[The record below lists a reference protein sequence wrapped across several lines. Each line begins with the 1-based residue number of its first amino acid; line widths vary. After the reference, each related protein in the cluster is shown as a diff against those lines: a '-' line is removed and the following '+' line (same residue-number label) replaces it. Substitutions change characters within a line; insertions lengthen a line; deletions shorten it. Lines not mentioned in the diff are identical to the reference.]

1 MLYIDKIQKYK
12 PFQRSKKIM
21 TSTKITRRDFI
32 HRLLVS
38 GTIVGGV
45 SLSGCQ
51 IFLTE
56 DNNSTRR
63 FHISL
68 QAEAWLKNPEL
79 IDIMKNAG
87 ISDIWMG
94 SYLQGK
100 WFHTP
105 EELRKSADFLKSKGF
120 NSHVL
125 TVPLGHPGN
134 AIDPSDESWSLKKES
149 WKNACDYDGS
159 LFSGTSIHPPV
170 VEDNIKAHKL
180 LAAEGFDIL
189 FLDDDFRLGKYPGKI
204 GGCFCDDCRNEFLK
218 KYNYSSDDWILLIES
233 VEKRNPTKVL
243 RSWIEFICDKEY
255 DMFAALQK
263 ATPQMVVGIMVMY
276 FGAEKSGIDLS
287 KYQDVPFRIGELMF
301 GDKSFGRVKG
311 KTDELFSAL
320 FHMRFVKPELAYSES
335 TTYPQDALSAKNMAA
350 KLTISLLSDVR
361 NTMFM
366 SGLHPFPIE
375 YWKILAPAMKKS
387 ARLHEEIAGLKP
399 KGPFKHFW
407 GWDSRLVGTDKP
419 FSLFL
424 ASGIPFE
431 VVDNVTPDGWVFLS
445 NEDAISIVEGRV
457 TAKSHNLVV
466 RKEAGV
472 VGDNFIEMDETLN
485 DVFAFKKRIIPT
497 LKNIP
502 YVDGDTPV
510 IFSWFPTAGKA
521 LLWNVNEQK
530 KKYEVKRDGKIIHSV
545 TIEGLDVAL
554 ISEL

>member
-1 MLYIDKIQKYK
+1 MENKK
-12 PFQRSKKIM
+12 PRTIS
-21 TSTKITRRDFI
+21 RRVFI
-32 HRLLVS
+32 NKLIAS
-38 GTIVGGV
+38 GLAIGGV
-45 SLSGCQ
+45 TLFGKQ
-51 IFLTE
+51 IFAIGSK
-56 DNNSTRR
+56 NSVRR

-79 IDIMKNAG
+79 ISVMKNAG
-87 ISDIWMG
+87 ISDVWMG

-105 EELRKSADFLKSKGF
+105 KELRKSADFLKSKGF

-134 AIDPSDESWSLKKES
+134 AIDPSDESWSEKKEN
-149 WKNACDYDGS
+149 WKCACDYDGS
-159 LFSGTSIHPPV
+159 LYSGTSIHSPV
-170 VEDNIKAHKL
+170 VEDNIEAHKL
-180 LAAEGFDIL
+180 LADEGFDIL

-204 GGCFCDDCRNEFLK
+204 GGCFCDECQNDFLE
-218 KYNYSSDDWILLIES
+218 KYDYNLYDWKVLIES
-233 VEKRNPTKVL
+233 VEKRNPTEVL
-243 RSWIEFICDKEY
+243 RSWIDYICDKEY
-255 DMFAALQK
+255 DMFVRLQK
-263 ATPQMVVGIMVMY
+263 ATPKMEIGIMVMY
-276 FGAEKSGIDLS
+276 FGAEKSGIALD
-287 KYQDVPFRIGELMF
+287 KYHDVPFRVGEMMF
-301 GDKSFGRVKG
+301 GDKDFGSVKG

-320 FHMRFVKPELAYSES
+320 FHMRFIKPELAYSES

-350 KLTISLLSDVR
+350 KLTVSLFSDVR

-375 YWKILAPAMKKS
+375 NWKIIAPAMKKS
-387 ARLHEEIAGLKP
+387 ARIHEEIAGLKP

-431 VVDNVTPDGWVFLS
+431 VVDEVTKDGWIFLS
-445 NEDAISIVEGRV
+445 NEDAKSIAEGRV
-457 TAKSHNLVV
+457 VAKSNNLVV
-466 RKEAGV
+466 RKEAEV
-472 VGDNFIEMDETLN
+472 VGDSFIEMDETPE
-485 DVFAFKKRIIPT
+485 DIFAFKKRIIPT

-510 IFSWFPTAGKA
+510 IFAWYPTAEKA

-530 KKYEVKRDGKIIHSV
+530 QNYNVKRNGKIIRSV
-545 TIEGLDVAL
+545 TIEGLDVEL
-554 ISEL
+554 ILGL